1 MTKMEQT
8 FTPQQPD
15 ELLLDIL
22 AEENPLVL
30 LWGQDGSLSS
40 ETREYLF
47 REISKHLGKA
57 DPIANWSDIVSG
69 AALPNDFYTWMA
81 ERFSLCP
88 APAGIEAIASI
99 PWSAVFTSS
108 LDPSLIRILNNER
121 REAHAILTG
130 AEVPPAARS
139 TARTPMYY
147 LFGRAG
153 ASDSLSM
160 PPTGRPSLR
169 VRTNVHTIPMLNRL
183 SETVTSLGL
192 LVIDGLSSAGDWLNA
207 DLILPVLEQ
216 MSPSRILWCGFD
228 LEAHSNQDLVH
239 LVESGHI
246 IVTPSRLATI
256 LARLAVSGRLKDLSS
271 KSISDQASTV
281 TVNSKGEGQVV
292 FTIPPA
298 LRIRVETSATIVD
311 DSWTSFNPPLGRET
325 EYALFRRFHGD
336 LEGARGMVEGTRRG
350 FAIDRDFEKE
360 LWSAIAD
367 ALKNHSRY
375 ADPIIVHGQSATGKS
390 IALARAVAKLRTDH
404 RVPVLYATTR
414 LPSTVD
420 IEAFCEAID
429 ALSLVTAVVCDNN
442 ASIQRYRDLLFS
454 LQSRGRRVILVC
466 SSYRQIDLPS
476 KPPKSL
482 IEAPELL
489 TQKEKEALDTLIH
502 KFSDGNGPT
511 KKPEDA
517 NMLLNLYYRLPAT
530 RSRLTSGIGREAKTA
545 EELLRRRSLSA
556 RQTAKDISLLAE
568 RLLAAGFNSSEGPSI
583 QAKDDPFAS
592 LDDDASRLISLVM
605 VPGQVDC
612 PVPIDILM
620 RVMQTQS
627 GPVDLDRI
635 GALFGGLDLFRW
647 RKGEHAE
654 ELLVG
659 PRLAL
664 EAQLICRRRLMNP
677 IAEGEFITQL
687 IGACRLSWDAGGSE
701 RRFLLD
707 LLQKVGPDGPLR
719 ERYGESY
726 LSFARS
732 LTRLRDTY
740 GVFEPS
746 LMLQESVLR
755 REAVKR
761 NAIGGVT
768 SIEILEEA
776 RAAVQDALEY
786 IDAEWRVPASRA
798 KTNLLVERATIFG
811 FLATQQLLLGA
822 SNEDIWSAY
831 MAARVAAKTAVG
843 ATGTYFPLDVSLWIP
858 QDLLES
864 PDLTDSQRIELKA
877 DILSTLEQID
887 PSDYPYEQQER
898 FNRRRFR
905 LGEALG
911 DPDLSEAAFIALAE
925 QGGTAGYYLRA
936 RTIGPNLSPEAGP
949 ELNPDDYS
957 RAESA
962 LKFLDKYWP
971 HVENDER
978 CLRFYLQCKWISSV
992 RQRLFRQER
1001 GALPFGDKDRRKILS
1016 IVESINGLASL
1027 GSDNQMLYLQAV
1039 FSWLLGDEKG
1049 ADETWGKLS
1058 SETEYLDPKR
1068 PFRRHIL
1075 TGQNG
1080 QASIFSGRIESGA
1093 DPYWLRVEDL
1103 GRRIRLLGRDF
1114 SNDSPSYGRQIPSF
1128 AIAFNY
1134 IGPIADPIIRKGA

>member
-1 MTKMEQT
+1 MEQT
-8 FTPQQPD
+8 FTPKQPD
-15 ELLLDIL
+15 ELLLDTM
-22 AEENPLVL
+22 AEQNPLVL
-30 LWGQDGSLSS
+30 LWGQDASLSS
-40 ETREYLF
+40 ETRKYLLK
-47 REISKHLGKA
+47 EISKHLGKA
-57 DPIANWSDIVSG
+57 DPIDSWRDIVSD
-69 AALPNDFYTWMA
+69 APLPNDFYTWMA
-81 ERFSLCP
+81 ERLSLCP
-88 APAGIEAIASI
+88 APAGIEAIADV

-108 LDPSLIRILNNER
+108 LDPSLMRVLNNER
-121 REAHAILTG
+121 REANAILTG

-139 TARTPMYY
+139 TARTPVYY

-183 SETVTSLGL
+183 ADTVTSLGL
-192 LVIDGLSSAGDWLNA
+192 LVIDGLLSAGDWLNP
-207 DLILPVLEQ
+207 DLLLPVLEQ
-216 MSPSRILWCGFD
+216 MPPGRILWCGFNA
-228 LEAHSNQDLVH
+228 EALSNQDLVH

-246 IVTPSRLATI
+246 VVTRSHLAAI
-256 LARLAVSGRLKDLSS
+256 LARLAVSGRLDDLSS
-271 KSISDQASTV
+271 RSVSDQASTL
-281 TVNSKGEGQVV
+281 TVNSKGEVGVV
-292 FTIPPA
+292 FAIPPA
-298 LRIRVETSATIVD
+298 LRIRVETSASIVD
-311 DSWTSFNPPLGRET
+311 DSWTSFNPPLGRDT
-325 EYALFRRFHGD
+325 EYAMFRRFHGD
-336 LEGARGMVEGTRRG
+336 LEGAKGTVEGTRRS
-350 FAIDRDFEKE
+350 FSIERDFEKD
-360 LWSAIAD
+360 LWAAIED
-367 ALKNHSRY
+367 ALKNHARY
-375 ADPIIVHGQSATGKS
+375 ADPIIVHGQSATGKT
-390 IALARAVAKLRTDH
+390 IALAHAVAKLRLDH

-429 ALSLVTAVVCDNN
+429 VLALVTVVVCDNN

-466 SSYRQIDLPS
+466 SSYRQIDLPR

-489 TQKEKEALDTLIH
+489 TQEEKEHLQTLIH
-502 KFSDGNGPT
+502 KFSDGNGPIR
-511 KKPEDA
+511 KPEGD
-517 NMLLNLYYRLPAT
+517 NILLNLYYQLPAT
-530 RSRLTSGIGREAKTA
+530 RSRLTAGIGREAKTA
-545 EELLRRRSLSA
+545 EESLRRRSLST
-556 RQTAKDISLLAE
+556 RQTAKDISILAE
-568 RLLAAGFNSSEGPSI
+568 RLLAAGFSSSEEPSDH
-583 QAKDDPFAS
+583 ARDNPFAS

-620 RVMQTQS
+620 RVMQTQP
-627 GPVDLDRI
+627 GPLNVDRI

-654 ELLVG
+654 DLLVG

-677 IAEGEFITQL
+677 TAEGEFVTQL
-687 IGACRLSWDAGGSE
+687 IGACRLNWDAGGSE
-701 RRFLLD
+701 RRFILD
-707 LLQKVGPDGPLR
+707 LLQKVGPDGPLG

-726 LSFARS
+726 LDFARS
-732 LTRLRDTY
+732 LTKLRDTY

-761 NAIGGVT
+761 HATGGVT

-786 IDAEWRVPASRA
+786 IDAEWRGPASRA

-811 FLATQQLLLGA
+811 FLATQQLSLGA

-864 PDLTDSQRIELKA
+864 PDLTGRQRIELKA

-887 PSDYPYEQQER
+887 PSAYPYEQQER
-898 FNRRRFR
+898 FNRRRFK
-905 LGEALG
+905 LGETLG
-911 DPDLSEAAFIALAE
+911 DPNLSEAAFIALAE

-936 RTIGPNLSPEAGP
+936 RTIGPDLSPEAGP
-949 ELNPDDYS
+949 ELSPNDYS

-962 LKFLDKYWP
+962 LQFLDKYWP
-971 HVENDER
+971 QVENDER

-1001 GALPFGDKDRRKILS
+1001 GALPFADKDRRKILS
-1016 IVESINGLASL
+1016 IVESINELASL
-1027 GSDNQMLYLQAV
+1027 GRDNQLLYLQAL
-1039 FSWLLGDEKG
+1039 FSWLVGDERA
-1049 ADETWGKLS
+1049 ADETWGILS
-1058 SETEYLDPKR
+1058 RETEYLDPKR

-1080 QASIFSGRIESGA
+1080 HVSTFSGRIESVS
-1093 DPYWLRVEDL
+1093 DPYWLRVEGL

-1114 SNDSPSYGRQIPSF
+1114 SSNSPAYGRQIPSF

-1134 IGPIADPIIRKGA
+1134 IGPIADPILRKGA